1 MVIWSIPAKEAL
13 KQIHDFIGKDSEF
26 YSQKVVDD
34 IILSTEQIEHF
45 PKSGRIVPEILE
57 ENTREIF
64 IYSYRIIYEINEANI
79 TILNIVH
86 GSRDFKQL
94 NPL

>member
-1 MVIWSIPAKEAL
+1 MVIWSVPAKEAL

-34 IILSTEQIEHF
+34 IILATEQIEHF

-57 ENTREIF
+57 ENIREIF

-94 NPL
+94 NPS

>member
-13 KQIHDFIGKDSEF
+13 RQIHEFIGNDSEF

-34 IILSTEQIEHF
+34 IIHATEQIELF
-45 PKSGRIVPEILE
+45 PNSGRVVPELSDE
-57 ENTREIF
+57 RTREIF
-64 IYSYRIIYEINEANI
+64 IYSYRIIYEISTDDV

-86 GSRDFKQL
+86 GARNFKEL
-94 NPL
+94 NT

>member
-13 KQIHDFIGKDSEF
+13 RQIHDFIGNDSEF

-34 IILSTEQIEHF
+34 IILATEQIELF
-45 PKSGRIVPEILE
+45 PNSGRIVPELSDEKI
-57 ENTREIF
+57 REIF
-64 IYSYRIIYEINEANI
+64 IYSYRIIYEISSDDV

-86 GSRDFKQL
+86 GARNFKEL
-94 NPL
+94 IT